1 MCTMLLKETIDYYTS
16 NNVTVFCTLLD
27 ATKAFDRTKYCRLFR
42 CLVDRKLPTVVIR
55 LLISMS
61 TNHVTRVVWN
71 GVESR
76 WFGIM
81 NGVKQGGVLSP
92 VLFCVYIDGLLKAL
106 TANGIGCF
114 IGNIFTGV
122 LAYANDIVLL
132 CPTANAMR
140 RMLSICEA
148 YATAYCVQF
157 NASK

>member
-42 CLVDRKLPTVVIR
+42 CLVDRKLPTVVTV
-55 LLISMS
+55 SMY

-81 NGVKQGGVLSP
+81 NGVTVKQGGVLSP
-92 VLFCVYIDGLLKAL
+92 VYYFVC
-106 TANGIGCF
+106 T
-114 IGNIFTGV
+114 
-122 LAYANDIVLL
+122 
-132 CPTANAMR
+132 
-140 RMLSICEA
+140 
-148 YATAYCVQF
+148 
-157 NASK
+157 